1 MSIPSV
7 SPAKADD
14 SAADN
19 HSPEHIAS
27 LAESLM
33 SGLAEAV
40 KQIDKVNDE
49 TRMLSFNASIEA
61 ARAGGSSGKAF
72 GIVAT
77 AIRELSDRTAGVAQ
91 TMNSEAAGVTGE
103 LRSSLDALS
112 TDVRGVRLTDL
123 ALTNID
129 LIDRNLFERSCD
141 VRWWATDASLV
152 DALAGPAP
160 GSDGHQDAA
169 KLAFASKRLGVI
181 LSAYTIYHDLVLADA
196 HGRVVANGKPNQY
209 ASQGASVADKVWFRD
224 AMASASGENYA
235 FETLHESPLI
245 DNERT
250 LAYSCAVRTGGE
262 AHGRPLGVLGIL
274 FDWDSL
280 AQTIVNDV
288 SLTADEKSRT
298 RCCIVDDDGLVLAD
312 TEGQMLKQ
320 KVPLQNPARV
330 LTKTNHFVMEHYDG
344 KPAVIAHAHA
354 PGYEGYSTG
363 WHSLLIQTL
372 V

>member
-1 MSIPSV
+1 MSLDTR
-7 SPAKADD
+7 SPETAD
-14 SAADN
+14 ADN
-19 HSPEHIAS
+19 HSPEHIAE
-27 LAESLM
+27 LAENLM
-33 SGLAEAV
+33 DGLEEAV

-77 AIRELSDRTAGVAQ
+77 AIRELSERTAGVAQ
-91 TMNSEAAGVTGE
+91 TMSSQASGVTTE

-112 TDVRGVRLTDL
+112 KDVRGIRLTDL

-141 VRWWATDASLV
+141 VRWWATDSSLV
-152 DALAGPAP
+152 DALSAP
-160 GSDGHQDAA
+160 EQDED
-169 KLAFASKRLGVI
+169 KLAYASKRLGVI

-196 HGRVVANGKPNQY
+196 DGNVVANGKPRKY
-209 ASQGASVADKVWFRD
+209 ASQGANVSDKVWFRD
-224 AMASASGENYA
+224 AMASGSGEDYA

-245 DNERT
+245 DGERT

-262 AHGRPLGVLGIL
+262 AHGRVLGVLGIL

-280 AQTIVNDV
+280 AQTIVHEV
-288 SLTADEKSRT
+288 SLPADEKART
-298 RCCIVDDDGLVLAD
+298 RCCIVNDEGMILAD

-320 KVPLQNPARV
+320 KVPLQNPSRI
-330 LTKTNHFVMEHYDG
+330 LTKDNHFVMENYDG
-344 KPAVIAHAHA
+344 KPSVIAHAYA

-363 WHSLLIQTL
+363 FHSLLIQKL
-372 V
+372 A